1 MSNKQDKIDL
11 LFLEETLKTVSEL
24 FFITTNILSEIIDA
38 KDKYTEGH
46 SERVRLYSVEIGKAL
61 GLSEYQ
67 LASLSLAAKLHDI
80 GKVKIDDRIL
90 KKKSKLTKEERIE
103 MERHPIYSEDL
114 LGRHPV
120 IEPVIEA
127 IRSHH
132 EYLSGEGY
140 PDKLKGEAIPK
151 LARIIAVADVFDALT
166 SKRIYRKNDF
176 SDYEALEYLKRYK
189 NKWFDPDVVDT
200 LVKLYEDG
208 SIDYSRGS
216 YYFRKYPLESLNLL
230 KKALKKYQKGDID
243 KLYLMLGIIENKL
256 WHPDK
261 AIEILKKGLSIKG
274 KYYYRIMT
282 EIAFSKYYM
291 GNLNALYEN
300 YIFFKEHKKNIPF
313 IDIIRG
319 YFSGLVFF
327 WKVRQLEKALKL
339 VHELDK
345 LFYRTEV
352 EKELLR
358 SDTLLLLIEKK
369 RENFDDI
376 ISLQAKGYNI
386 MGEIMYDM
394 GNYEQALRFYNNS
407 ISIKSVKGD
416 LVGRAISL
424 YGSAKTC
431 LRMGLIE
438 EAEAR
443 ALNCYR
449 TNLEQDDQYGLYLT
463 SLLLSEIYLEKNDFE
478 NSNYYLKK
486 ANKLKNVS
494 KTKDDYN
501 RYHISFW
508 LYELSTKKA
517 PDLTEEIQKKIYQE
531 KNWGKLLKAEMYYCL
546 GWAYEHKDINLAIK
560 YYKEAIDL
568 YNEIKVVPEMEKVNK
583 RLYKLELIST
593 KPLQE
598 A

>member
-1 MSNKQDKIDL
+1 MNKKDDKIDI

-46 SERVRLYSVEIGKAL
+46 SERVRLYSVAIGKEL
-61 GLSEYQ
+61 GLSEYK

-80 GKVKIDDRIL
+80 GKVKIEDRIL
-90 KKKSKLTKEERIE
+90 KKRSALTKEERIE

-120 IEPVIEA
+120 IEDVIQA

-132 EYLSGEGY
+132 EYLSGDGY
-140 PDKLKGEAIPK
+140 PDRLKGDAIPK

-166 SKRIYRKNDF
+166 SRRKYRKNDF
-176 SDYEALEYLKRYK
+176 SDIEALEYL
-189 NKWFDPDVVDT
+189 NKFKDIRFDAEVVDALT
-200 LVKLYEDG
+200 KLYEDG
-208 SIDYSRGS
+208 TIDLTRGS
-216 YYFRKYPLESLNLL
+216 YYFRRHALESLRFLQ
-230 KKALKKYQKGDID
+230 KALRKYNKDDID

-256 WHPDK
+256 WHPDR
-261 AIEILKKGLSIKG
+261 AIEILKRGLEHKG

-282 EIAFSKYYM
+282 ELAFSKYYM
-291 GNLNALYEN
+291 GNLEALYEN
-300 YIFFKEHKKNIPF
+300 YLYFKNNKKKIPI

-327 WKVRQLEKALKL
+327 WKARKLEKALKL

-345 LFYRTEV
+345 LFYRTEI

-358 SDTLLLLIEKK
+358 GDTLLLLIERK

-386 MGEIMYDM
+386 MAEIMYDM

-416 LVGRAISL
+416 LMGRAISL

-431 LRMGLIE
+431 LRMGLVE

-443 ALNCYR
+443 ALNGYR

-463 SLLLSEIYLEKNDFE
+463 SLLLSEIYLEKRDFD
-478 NSNYYLKK
+478 NANYYLRK

-501 RYHISFW
+501 RYYISYW
-508 LYELSTKKA
+508 LYELNTKKN
-517 PDLTEEIQKKIYQE
+517 PNLTEEIYKKLYQE
-531 KNWGKLLKAEMYYCL
+531 QNWSKLIKAEMYYCL
-546 GWAYEHKDINLAIK
+546 GWSYELTDIESAIK
-560 YYKEAIDL
+560 NYKIAIDIFTS
-568 YNEIKVVPEMEKVNK
+568 IKVIPEIEKVNK
-583 RLYKLELIST
+583 RLIKLELLHKEIS
-593 KPLQE
+593 KN